1 MVIGF
6 TMINVL
12 HGHDDEAYLA
22 LMNTKGVIDVL
33 RILGEYHFFVIMH
46 AENEMLLLRLID
58 SIKKMTCVTA
68 LWHILISKRS
78 HQIQKYNNRYP
89 FRKIESDITIH

>member
-12 HGHDDEAYLA
+12 QGHEDEAYLA
-22 LMNTKGVIDVL
+22 LKNTKGVKDVFP
-33 RILGEYHFFVIMH
+33 ILGEYPFFIIMH
-46 AENEMLLLRLID
+46 AENEMLLYRLMD
-58 SIKKMTCVTA
+58 SIKNMTSVTA
-68 LWHILISKRS
+68 ICHVLISKRS

-89 FRKIESDITIH
+89 FREIS